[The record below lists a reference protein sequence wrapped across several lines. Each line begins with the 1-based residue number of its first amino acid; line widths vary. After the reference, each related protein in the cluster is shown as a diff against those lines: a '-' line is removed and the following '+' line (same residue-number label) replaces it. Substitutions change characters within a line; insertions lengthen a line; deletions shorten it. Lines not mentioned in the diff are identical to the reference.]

1 MAGYRQLF
9 SRYVLP
15 RWRMA
20 AVLGCLLL
28 ATIGLQLA
36 NPLILR
42 RFIDGA
48 QRGDSLGTLTAI
60 AGAFL
65 AVAILAQVVSVVE
78 TYVAQDLGWLA
89 TNQLRVD
96 LAVHCLRLDPPFHAT
111 HSPGELIERIDGDV
125 LAVANF
131 FSRFVIYILGNGLL
145 VLGVLVLF
153 WQVDWRTGAAMTALV
168 GAALVAIHVLRDVAT
183 PHWRAVRQ
191 ATAELMGFIEE
202 RLSGTEDIRSSGAT
216 AYVMRRLYERM
227 RSRTRH
233 AQRAG
238 VIGYSLGWVLTLT
251 FYGAMAIALGLGSY
265 LYLRHEIT
273 IGTVYLLLA
282 YAQMLD
288 RPLEM
293 LTRQFQDFQQAA
305 AGVRRIQS
313 LLGLRSVISD
323 GRGDRLPDGPLSV
336 ELDDVSFAYDPG
348 EPVLRHVS
356 IRIEPGKVVGVLGR
370 TGSGKTTLSRLIF
383 RLYDPI
389 RGDVRLGGVDVR
401 DARVAEL
408 RARVGMVTQ
417 DIQLFHASVRD
428 NLTLFD
434 ASIPDRRIE
443 EVLDEL
449 GLRDWRRSLPQGLD
463 TRISAGASGLSAG
476 QAQLLAFAR
485 VFLENPGLIVL
496 DEASSRL
503 DPATER
509 LLEQAVDRLLEGRTG
524 IVIAHRLGTVR
535 RADEILI
542 LEDGQIVEQGQRTDL
557 ERDAGSRFSGILRAG
572 MEEVLV

>member
-1 MAGYRQLF
+1 MAGYRQLLV
-9 SRYVLP
+9 RYVLP

-20 AVLGCLLL
+20 AVLGGLVL
-28 ATIGLQLA
+28 ATMGLQLA

-48 QRGDSLGTLTAI
+48 QRGEPLGMLTAI
-60 AGAFL
+60 AATFL
-65 AVAILAQVVSVVE
+65 AVAIAAQVVSVAE
-78 TYVAQDLGWLA
+78 TYVAQNLGWLA
-89 TNQLRVD
+89 TNRLRVD

-131 FSRFVIYILGNGLL
+131 FSRFVMYILGNGLL
-145 VLGVLVLF
+145 VLGVLVLL

-168 GAALVAIHVLRDVAT
+168 AAAVVAIHVLRDIAT

-191 ATAELMGFIEE
+191 ASAALMGFIEE
-202 RLSGTEDIRSSGAT
+202 RLSGTEDIRSSGAM

-227 RSRTRH
+227 RYRTRF

-238 VIGYSLGWVLTLT
+238 VIGFSLGWVLTLT

-265 LYLRHEIT
+265 LYLQGEIT

-313 LLGLRSVISD
+313 LFDLHSVIAD
-323 GRGDRLPDGPLSV
+323 GRGERLPAGPLSV
-336 ELDDVSFAYDPG
+336 ELDRVSFAYDPG
-348 EPVLRHVS
+348 EPVLRDLS
-356 IRIEPGKVVGVLGR
+356 FRLEPGTVVGVLGR
-370 TGSGKTTLSRLIF
+370 TGSGKTTLSRLLF
-383 RLYDPI
+383 RLYDPTCGEI
-389 RGDVRLGGVDVR
+389 RLGGVELR
-401 DARVAEL
+401 DARVSEL

-434 ASIPDRRIE
+434 AKISDSRIE
-443 EVLDEL
+443 EVLEEL
-449 GLRDWRRSLPQGLD
+449 DLLDWCRSLPEGLD
-463 TRISAGASGLSAG
+463 TRISADASGLSAG

-485 VFLENPGLIVL
+485 VFLEDPGLIVL

-509 LLEQAVDRLLEGRTG
+509 LLERAVGRLLDGRTG

-535 RADEILI
+535 HADEILI
-542 LEDGQIVEQGQRTDL
+542 LESGQIAEHGRRTDL
-557 ERDAGSRFSGILRAG
+557 ERDPGSRFSAILRAG
-572 MEEVLV
+572 MEEVLI